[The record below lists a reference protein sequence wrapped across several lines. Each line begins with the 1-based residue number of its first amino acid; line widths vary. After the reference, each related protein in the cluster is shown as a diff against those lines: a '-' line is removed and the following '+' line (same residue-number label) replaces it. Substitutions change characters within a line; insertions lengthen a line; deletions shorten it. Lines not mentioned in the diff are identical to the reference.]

1 MDLIGSYWISLGSS
15 KFSQN
20 FWPLLDWKI
29 FSHVYLFDLLIQT
42 ETLTPVMTQG
52 NKNLQKS
59 NCWETNR
66 TKLLRVSHVRHV
78 NKNVSQRNVF
88 FFLGKIQG
96 VADSKLKRTQPKY
109 TTRIKVW
116 LCESWI
122 SKKCYHFWDRLYLEE
137 VTNWG
142 WLVLLIRVGH
152 GILCMDFRV
161 RRAI

>member
-1 MDLIGSYWISLGSS
+1 M
-15 KFSQN
+15 
-20 FWPLLDWKI
+20 
-29 FSHVYLFDLLIQT
+29 
-42 ETLTPVMTQG
+42 
-52 NKNLQKS
+52 
-59 NCWETNR
+59 
-66 TKLLRVSHVRHV
+66 
-78 NKNVSQRNVF
+78 SQRNVF

-142 WLVLLIRVGH
+142 WLVLLIGVGH
-152 GILCMDFRV
+152 VILCRDFMHFPFRDTV
-161 RRAI
+161 AYFKTDYKPSYHKSIERNVCISLRQKGQHHIIVSTNNLRKSNERNDVISAKRTRHLSLW